1 MTAFGLGYSY
11 AILLPGTLHFHQILS
26 LRTEKVLQ
34 SFLLWNKIIALILAS
49 NDEFAG
55 PYHPSN
61 LNHHVCLST
70 GVTDLIAELVSRL

>member
-1 MTAFGLGYSY
+1 MAVEQDNS
-11 AILLPGTLHFHQILS
+11 
-26 LRTEKVLQ
+26 
-34 SFLLWNKIIALILAS
+34 LILAS

-70 GVTDLIAELVSRL
+70 GVTDLSAELVSRL